1 MRAVAE
7 KTLIC
12 SLIVTSRCNF
22 SCKYCYV
29 ANRDIGDMSLETA
42 KDAVRNAFVRLTEF
56 DALEIDLLG
65 GEPLLAFPM
74 IRQLAE
80 WAWAQPWEK
89 PVHFFA
95 TTNGSLLDE
104 GMKRWFA
111 VNRERFVLCLSYDGA
126 WGGQAANRGGEPLD
140 VEYFIRTWPRQ
151 TLQMTVSEE
160 SVPNLAR
167 SVKDVVQQGG
177 MCRVNCAYGQPRW
190 REESFQAY
198 ERQLGELVEFFL
210 QRLELPPVNV
220 LNKRLHEITALAEKK
235 GEESRRACG
244 AGKSYYV
251 VDPSGVDYPC
261 QLLSPLAL
269 GRGELAGLEQWD
281 FWNRTNFTVPGCEH
295 CPFTQSCY
303 TCYGTAYVHMGN
315 PFRREYNH
323 CRFFQSE
330 LRASIKYQ
338 AARLAGHRNFSEEE
352 IRTARAILA
361 LQKLLA

>member
-1 MRAVAE
+1 MKAAAE

-12 SLIVTSRCNF
+12 SLIVTSQCNF

-29 ANRDIGDMSLETA
+29 ANRDMGDMSLETA
-42 KDAVRNAFVRLTEF
+42 KDAVRNAFARLTEF

-74 IRQLAE
+74 IRRLAE
-80 WAWAQPWEK
+80 WAWLQPWEK
-89 PVHFFA
+89 PFHFFA

-104 GMKRWFA
+104 KMKRWFTA
-111 VNRERFVLCLSYDGA
+111 NKERFALCLSYDGA
-126 WGGQAANRGGEPLD
+126 WGGQAANRGAEPLD
-140 VEYFIRTWPRQ
+140 VAYFIRTWPQQ

-167 SVKDVVQQGG
+167 SVKDVVQRGG
-177 MCRVNCAYGQPRW
+177 ICRVNCAYGQRQW
-190 REESFQAY
+190 REESFRTY
-198 ERQLGELVEFFL
+198 ERQLGELAEFFC
-210 QRLELPPVNV
+210 RRPELPPVNV
-220 LNKRLHEITALAEKK
+220 LTKRLPEIAALAGKK
-235 GEESRRACG
+235 GGEPRRACG
-244 AGKSYYV
+244 AGESYYV
-251 VDPSGVDYPC
+251 VAPNGTNYPC

-269 GRGELAGLEQWD
+269 GRRELAGLEQWD
-281 FWNRTNFTVPGCEH
+281 FWNRTDFTVSGCEH

-303 TCYGTAYVHMGN
+303 TCYGTAYVHTGD

-330 LRASIKYQ
+330 LRASVKYQ
-338 AARLAGHRNFSEEE
+338 AARLVGRRDFSEEE